1 MPSPPQ
7 HNNLY
12 GAIGP
17 DGIRPDSVHPDTLA
31 ALFLRSCKW
40 KGQDV
45 FFSDPLDSVSG
56 HDAAAQSLRVAAS
69 LAASGVAQA
78 DRVALLCK
86 SSVRHTLAWFG
97 CVLRGA
103 VACNLHIRETPVRL
117 AQTLEWLDA
126 GMLLFD
132 ADLASL
138 AADVAAR
145 MARPPRLQALDDAWL
160 SALDATN
167 PPRAGAWSIGPDD
180 LGAIQLSS
188 GTTGQ
193 PKGVMHTQRTLLE
206 NAKAGQL
213 IYGAAGP
220 ADSTLIL
227 MQPSFAAWP
236 NVVLG
241 YVGGK
246 ARVVFGQ
253 QFSPAGFLESLA
265 RERIT
270 MAPLVPTM
278 WRMVLA
284 ADVAQF
290 DLSHLRVATISGE
303 PPAPSDVERIH
314 RICPTVAS
322 VYLSSEG
329 GCGCGVLAMNDT
341 LLARGKAACSG
352 KPVVHAD
359 LRIVD
364 PDGSIHDQ
372 LPPGSIGEIVLTG
385 PSLATG
391 YWKDDALTRARFVD
405 GWWRSGD
412 LGWIDAEGEL
422 TLAGRTD
429 NLINTGGI
437 KVSGEEIERA
447 LLRHPD
453 VVQTAVIGVNDPQWG
468 QRIEAFVVARNPTLD
483 SAQLL
488 EHCRERCA
496 LAAFKLPKAVHF
508 VATLPT
514 GPTGKLYRRA
524 LRGA

>member
-1 MPSPPQ
+1 MP
-7 HNNLY
+7 
-12 GAIGP
+12 AIASAKSLA
-17 DGIRPDSVHPDTLA
+17 IHPDTLA
-31 ALFLRSCKW
+31 ALYLRSCRW
-40 KGQDV
+40 KGEDA
-45 FFSDPLDSVSG
+45 FFADPVESVSG
-56 HDAAAQSLRVAAS
+56 SAAAVRSWQIAAD
-69 LAASGVAQA
+69 LAARGVGHG

-86 SSVRHTLAWFG
+86 SSVRHALAWFG

-103 VACNLHIRETPVRL
+103 VACNLHIRETPPRL
-117 AQTLEWLDA
+117 AATIDWLQA
-126 GMLLFD
+126 RVLLHD
-132 ADLASL
+132 ADLAPL
-138 AADVAAR
+138 AREITGTVAQ
-145 MARPPRLQALDDAWL
+145 PLQCIALDDAWL
-160 SALDATN
+160 AALEAA
-167 PPRAGAWSIGPDD
+167 PRESLADCSIRPDD

-188 GTTGQ
+188 GTTGE
-193 PKGVMHTQRTLLE
+193 PKGVMHTQHTMLE

-253 QFSPAGFLESLA
+253 QFTPTSFLQTLA

-284 ADVAQF
+284 EDLTRF
-290 DLSHLRVATISGE
+290 DLSALRLATISGE
-303 PPAPSDVERIH
+303 PPAPSDVERI
-314 RICPTVAS
+314 RRVCPAVAS

-329 GCGCGVLAMNDT
+329 GCGCGVLALNDT
-341 LLARGKAACSG
+341 LLTRGKAGSSG
-352 KPVVHAD
+352 RPVVHAD

-364 PDGSIHDQ
+364 PDGSIDDE
-372 LPPGSIGEIVLTG
+372 LPRGTVGEIVLTG
-385 PSLATG
+385 PSLAVG
-391 YWKDDALTRARFVD
+391 YWQDEALTRSRFVA

-412 LGWIDAEGEL
+412 LGWIDADGEL

-437 KVSGEEIERA
+437 KVSGEEIERV
-447 LLRHPD
+447 LLQHAD
-453 VVQTAVIGVNDPQWG
+453 VVQAAVIGVDDPQWG
-468 QRIEAFVVARNPTLD
+468 QRIEAFVVPRKQTLGV
-483 SAQLL
+483 AELL
-488 EHCRERCA
+488 DHCRDRGA
-496 LAAFKLPKAVHF
+496 LAAFKLPKAIHF
-508 VATLPT
+508 VDTLPT

-524 LRGA
+524 LRDRL

>member
-1 MPSPPQ
+1 M
-7 HNNLY
+7 
-12 GAIGP
+12 
-17 DGIRPDSVHPDTLA
+17 
-31 ALFLRSCKW
+31 
-40 KGQDV
+40 
-45 FFSDPLDSVSG
+45 
-56 HDAAAQSLRVAAS
+56 
-69 LAASGVAQA
+69 
-78 DRVALLCK
+78 LCK

-103 VACNLHIRETPVRL
+103 VACNLHIRETPPRL
-117 AQTLEWLDA
+117 AQTLAWLDA
-126 GMLLFD
+126 VVILCD
-132 ADLASL
+132 ADLAPL
-138 AADVAAR
+138 AAEVTAN
-145 MARPPRLQALDDAWL
+145 MAHPPRVITLDQAWL
-160 SALDATN
+160 DVVDAMDA
-167 PPRAGAWSIGPDD
+167 PSRHAWSIQPDD

-193 PKGVMHTQRTLLE
+193 PKGVMHTQRTMLE

-220 ADSTLIL
+220 ADSTLVL

-253 QFSPAGFLESLA
+253 QFTPGSFLETLA

-284 ADVAQF
+284 EDRTRF
-290 DLSHLRVATISGE
+290 DLASVRVATISGE
-303 PPAPSDVERIH
+303 APAPSDVERIH
-314 RICPTVAS
+314 RLCPLVAS

-341 LLARGKAACSG
+341 LLTRGKAGSSG

-364 PDGSIHDQ
+364 PEGSIDDE
-372 LPPGSIGEIVLTG
+372 LPAGSVGEIVLTG
-385 PSLATG
+385 PSLAIG
-391 YWKDDALTRARFVD
+391 YWKDEALTRARFVA

-412 LGWIDAEGEL
+412 LGWIDADGEL
-422 TLAGRTD
+422 TLSGRTD

-437 KVSGEEIERA
+437 KVSGEEIERV
-447 LLRHPD
+447 LLQHPD
-453 VVQTAVIGVNDPQWG
+453 VVQAAVIGMDDAQWG
-468 QRIEAFVVARNPTLD
+468 QRIEAFVVPRNPSL
-483 SAQLL
+483 AAAELL
-488 EHCRERCA
+488 AHCRERGA
-496 LAAFKLPKAVHF
+496 LAAFKLPKAIHF
-508 VATLPT
+508 VAGLPT
-514 GPTGKLYRRA
+514 GQTGKLYG
-524 LRGA
+524 RGWRSGQAV

>member
-1 MPSPPQ
+1 M
-7 HNNLY
+7 L
-12 GAIGP
+12 
-17 DGIRPDSVHPDTLA
+17 
-31 ALFLRSCKW
+31 
-40 KGQDV
+40 
-45 FFSDPLDSVSG
+45 FSDPLESVSG
-56 HDAAAQSLRVAAS
+56 QDAAARSMKVAAH
-69 LAASGVAQA
+69 LAAQGVAQA

-86 SSVRHTLAWFG
+86 SSVRHALAWFG

-103 VACNLHIRETPVRL
+103 VACNLHIRETPPRL
-117 AQTLEWLDA
+117 AQTLDWLDA

-132 ADLASL
+132 ADLEPL
-138 AADVAAR
+138 VADVTAR
-145 MARPPRLQALDDAWL
+145 MARPPLVQALDDAWL
-160 SALDATN
+160 SAVDATSL
-167 PPRAGAWSIGPDD
+167 PREDAWPIHPDD

-188 GTTGQ
+188 GTTGH
-193 PKGVMHTQRTLLE
+193 PKGVLHTQRTMLE

-253 QFSPAGFLESLA
+253 QFSPAGFLETLA

-284 ADVAQF
+284 EDRARF
-290 DLSHLRVATISGE
+290 DLSAVRVATISGE

-314 RICPTVAS
+314 RICPIVAS

-341 LLARGKAACSG
+341 LLARGKAGSSG

-364 PDGSIHDQ
+364 PEGSIDEE
-372 LPPGSIGEIVLTG
+372 LPAGRVGEVVLTG
-385 PSLATG
+385 PSLAVG
-391 YWKDDALTRARFVD
+391 YWKDDALTRTRFVQ

-412 LGWIDAEGEL
+412 LGWIDADGEL

-437 KVSGEEIERA
+437 KVSGEEIERV
-447 LLRHPD
+447 LLQHPE
-453 VVQTAVIGVNDPQWG
+453 VVQAAVVGVTDPQWG
-468 QRIEAFVVARNPTLD
+468 QRLEAFVVARTPALTAD
-483 SAQLL
+483 ALL
-488 EHCRERCA
+488 AHCREAGA
-496 LAAFKLPKAVHF
+496 LAAFKLPKAIHL
-508 VATLPT
+508 VASLPT

-524 LRGA
+524 LRGERAD